1 MTKIKERGETKDES
15 KNGKKLAKG
24 IAKVLETTL
33 KVEANS
39 TSCFVMYQPKVPK
52 ELSKYRRM
60 K

>member
-1 MTKIKERGETKDES
+1 MKAKTE
-15 KNGKKLAKG
+15 KKLAKG
-24 IAKVLETTL
+24 IAKVLEITL

-39 TSCFVMYQPKVPK
+39 TSSFVMYQPKVPK

>member
-1 MTKIKERGETKDES
+1 MKAKTE
-15 KNGKKLAKG
+15 KNLAKG

-39 TSCFVMYQPKVPK
+39 TSCFIMYQPKAPK
-52 ELSKYRRM
+52 ELSQYRRM